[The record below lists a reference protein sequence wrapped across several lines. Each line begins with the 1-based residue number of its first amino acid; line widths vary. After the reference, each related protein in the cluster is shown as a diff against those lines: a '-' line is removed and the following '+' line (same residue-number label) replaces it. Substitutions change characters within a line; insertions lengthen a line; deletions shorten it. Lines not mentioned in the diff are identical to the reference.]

1 MDEKIGTFPVVDEIL
16 AERNSVNKPAGT
28 LLLSPLSLTAKEYL
42 IQVTRLSGG
51 LFDKFKGKMPW
62 MQKFTFIE

>member
-16 AERNSVNKPAGT
+16 AERNSVNRPAGT

-42 IQVTRLSGG
+42 IQVTRSGG
-51 LFDKFKGKMPW
+51 WFDKFEGKMPW